1 MPAQPA
7 FLREETSDDRRMSLF
22 PTLRWIRTLGVKCIA
37 GAAEG
42 VLRVRQFQA
51 WWFLGAE
58 VADELRRVVRSARR
72 QPKRSRNGEPRRFT
86 QSPSGTFTRPGLLPV
101 RSGPWARARR
111 VLDSSDTKGVTRKL
125 NEIPSRVEKGSSRE
139 YRSGR
144 TGRIVAGTRPPCSS
158 VEGRLPLARA
168 GLQGDR
174 AGRSGCVG

>member
-86 QSPSGTFTRPGLLPV
+86 RSPSGTFTRPGLAPGEERPLGE
-101 RSGPWARARR
+101 GPPGARQLRHEGGNSQAKRNT
-111 VLDSSDTKGVTRKL
+111 L
-125 NEIPSRVEKGSSRE
+125 
-139 YRSGR
+139 
-144 TGRIVAGTRPPCSS
+144 
-158 VEGRLPLARA
+158 EGRK
-168 GLQGDR
+168 GL
-174 AGRSGCVG
+174 